1 MRCAALLFDLDG
13 VLVDSRAVVEDI
25 WRRWATERGYDPA
38 PYLRVAHGRRIRE
51 TLLSVDPTLDIEREV
66 RLLDAT
72 EAADET
78 PLTAVA
84 GARELIRGLA
94 PERWAIVTSGGH
106 GLASRRLDRA
116 GIPHPR
122 VFVTAEQVR
131 HGKPDPQGYRL
142 AAERLG
148 RDPAECVVFEDAP
161 AGVAAARA
169 AGTRVVAL
177 TTTHTR
183 EALTGAEGTIDD
195 FTMVRVTREGSELI
209 VGFEPG

>member
-1 MRCAALLFDLDG
+1 MFDLDG

-51 TLLSVDPTLDIEREV
+51 TLESVDPTLDIEREV
-66 RLLDAT
+66 QLLDAT
-72 EAADET
+72 EAADDT

-94 PERWAIVTSGGH
+94 PDRWAIVTSGGR

-116 GIPHPR
+116 GIPYPA

-131 HGKPDPQGYRL
+131 HGKPDPQGYLL
-142 AAERLG
+142 AAQRLG
-148 RDPAECVVFEDAP
+148 REPAECVVFEDAP

-169 AGTRVVAL
+169 AGARVVAL

-183 EALTGAEGTIDD
+183 ELLTGAERTIDD
-195 FTMVRVTREGSELI
+195 LTVVRVTLEGSELI
-209 VGFEPG
+209 VGFEPQ